1 MSCCIDLSCI
11 VIEHIVVIIVLLLWK
26 GTNVLVVLVVGL
38 CEEIG
43 DVHGQDV
50 IILEEGSLEGS

>member
-1 MSCCIDLSCI
+1 MSCCIDLDCI
-11 VIEHIVVIIVLLLWK
+11 VIEHVVVIVVLLLWK
-26 GTNVLVVLVVGL
+26 GINVLVVLVVGL

-50 IILEEGSLEGS
+50 VILEEGSLEGS